1 MISDQAR
8 THAPR
13 RTFLARSVVAAA
25 IVLAHGMAIVPLAH
39 AADDPPNTDAPREI
53 IDVAAKKIVAILG
66 RKDEPAEVR
75 VSAIEEIAYDLFDFT
90 TMSKLVLARNW
101 RKLDKDKRREFVQE
115 FRTHLSRTYGT
126 RLDRY
131 DQERVDVY
139 AAKVEVRNDVSVK
152 SRIVG
157 GQFDGAEIA
166 YRLRNRKGE
175 WKIID
180 VVIEGISLVSNYR
193 SQFSTVLNGGTIDD
207 LITKL
212 KDKNFVVETGESEEE
227 SKKEG

>member
-1 MISDQAR
+1 
-8 THAPR
+8 
-13 RTFLARSVVAAA
+13 
-25 IVLAHGMAIVPLAH
+25 MAIVPLAH
-39 AADDPPNTDAPREI
+39 AADDPPNTDEPKEI

-101 RKLDKDKRREFVQE
+101 RKLDKDKRREFVGE

-212 KDKNFVVETGESEEE
+212 KDKNFVVETGESEKE